1 MLLEKDA
8 RHVPVL
14 IGLLF
19 ENEHSPHLRS
29 PNDPSLIS
37 APSLTEEGHIGC
49 APRPSLSVGFP
60 VCRRERDRLGHWE
73 ESLWQAQQFRTQLK
87 SPWEHLF
94 LHTGSNHG
102 VLQDV

>member
-8 RHVPVL
+8 GHVPVL

-37 APSLTEEGHIGC
+37 APSLTEEGHVGY
-49 APRPSLSVGFP
+49 APLPP
-60 VCRRERDRLGHWE
+60 
-73 ESLWQAQQFRTQLK
+73 
-87 SPWEHLF
+87 
-94 LHTGSNHG
+94 
-102 VLQDV
+102 